1 MRILSSS
8 QLTKSFSRAGKKAA
22 QVTTTI
28 DRGTSQRG
36 QVRFETLW
44 PGLLDF
50 LPLVRLLVFIQPI
63 ENRMAYNNLAEFVQV
78 LERAGELKRIGYPVK
93 ADLEISEIADRVMK
107 ANGPAL
113 LFENIPGKQ
122 IPLLINAFGSTKRM
136 ALALGVED
144 IEDIAG
150 DIDKLI
156 RTKPPKTFRDKLQLL
171 RELVKLAGIPPKIV
185 NQGACQ
191 EVIQREPDLGI
202 LPVLT
207 CWPGDAGPFI
217 TLPMVFSKDPQSG
230 TRNVGLYRMQVFD
243 QRTTGMHWHLHKVG
257 ARHFQHQKEKYGR
270 LELAVCLGGDPAMI
284 YAATAPLPDQID
296 EILFTGFLRKKGV
309 ELVKGIT
316 VDVEVAANSDVV
328 IEGYVDPAEPLRRE
342 GPFGDHTGF
351 YSLADDYPVFHV
363 TCITHRK
370 NPIYPTTIVGR
381 PPMEDAYLGKT
392 TERLFLPLLRL
403 TLPEIVDMNLPV
415 HGVFHN
421 LALISI
427 KKEYPAHAR
436 KVMHA
441 LWGLG
446 QMMFT
451 KTLIVVDH
459 DVNLHDLAEVTW
471 VVGNNI
477 DPRRDIVF
485 VEGPVDV
492 LDHAAPTLGYG
503 SKFGI
508 DATRKWRSEGFER
521 EWPGAIVMDEKTKKY
536 IDSIWQKLGL

>member
-1 MRILSSS
+1 
-8 QLTKSFSRAGKKAA
+8 
-22 QVTTTI
+22 
-28 DRGTSQRG
+28 
-36 QVRFETLW
+36 
-44 PGLLDF
+44 
-50 LPLVRLLVFIQPI
+50 
-63 ENRMAYNNLAEFVQV
+63 MAYNSLTEFVQV
-78 LERAGELKRIGYPVK
+78 LAQQGELKRITYPVK
-93 ADLEISEIADRVMK
+93 AELEIAEIADRVMK
-107 ANGPAL
+107 SNGPAL
-113 LFENIPGKQ
+113 LFENVIDKK
-122 IPLLINAFGSTKRM
+122 ISLLINAFGSMKRM
-136 ALALGVED
+136 ALALGVNDVEEIARE
-144 IEDIAG
+144 IE
-150 DIDKLI
+150 KLI
-156 RTKPPKTFRDKLQLL
+156 RIKPPKSIRDKLSLL
-171 RELVKLAGIPPKIV
+171 GELIRLAGIPPKIV
-185 NQGACQ
+185 KDAACR
-191 EVIQREPDLGI
+191 ETILREPDLGM

-217 TLPMVFSKDPQSG
+217 TLPMVFTKDPRTG

-243 QRTTGMHWHLHKVG
+243 GRTTGMHWHLHKVG
-257 ARHFQHQKEKYGR
+257 ARHFLHQKERAGR
-270 LELAVCLGGDPAMI
+270 LELAACLGGDPVMI

-316 VDVEVAANSDVV
+316 VDVEVPANSDIV

-392 TERLFLPLLRL
+392 TERLFLPLVRV
-403 TLPEIVDMNLPV
+403 TLPEIVDMHLPV

-421 LALISI
+421 LAIISI
-427 KKEYPAHAR
+427 KKEYPGHAR

-451 KTLIVVDH
+451 KILLIVDH
-459 DVNLHDLAEVTW
+459 DVNVQDLSEVTW
-471 VVGNNI
+471 VVGNHI
-477 DPRRDIVF
+477 DPKRDAIF

-492 LDHAAPTLGYG
+492 LDHAAPVMGFG
-503 SKFGI
+503 SKMGI

-521 EWPGAIVMDEKTKKY
+521 EWPDAIVMDDKIKQY
-536 IDSIWQKLGL
+536 IDSIWEKLGI

>member
-1 MRILSSS
+1 MPYNS
-8 QLTKSFSRAGKKAA
+8 
-22 QVTTTI
+22 
-28 DRGTSQRG
+28 
-36 QVRFETLW
+36 
-44 PGLLDF
+44 
-50 LPLVRLLVFIQPI
+50 
-63 ENRMAYNNLAEFVQV
+63 MADFVQV
-78 LERAGELKRIGYPVK
+78 LERNGELKRIQYPVK
-93 ADLEISEIADRVMK
+93 AELEIAEIADRVMK
-107 ANGPAL
+107 AGGPAL
-113 LFENIPGKQ
+113 LFDNVVGKQ
-122 IPLLINAFGSTKRM
+122 MPVLINAFGSMKRM
-136 ALALGVED
+136 ALALGVND
-144 IEDIAG
+144 IEAIAAE
-150 DIDKLI
+150 ITKLI
-156 RTKPPKTFRDKLQLL
+156 QTKPPKSFKDKLQLL
-171 RELVKLAGIPPKIV
+171 SELVKLAGIPPKLV
-185 NQGACQ
+185 KQAACQ
-191 EVIQREPDLGI
+191 DVIEREPNLNI

-217 TLPMVFSKDPQSG
+217 TLPMVFSKDPDKG

-257 ARHFQHQKEKYGR
+257 ARHFQRQKEKSGR

-284 YAATAPLPDQID
+284 YAATAPLPPQID

-316 VDVEVAANSDVV
+316 VDIEVPANSDIV

-363 TCITHRK
+363 TCITRRNK
-370 NPIYPTTIVGR
+370 PIYPTTIVGR
-381 PPMEDAYLGKT
+381 PPMEDAYLGKA
-392 TERLFLPLLRL
+392 TERLFLPLLRV

-459 DVNLHDLAEVTW
+459 DVNVHDLSEVTW

-477 DPRRDIVF
+477 DPKRDTVF

-492 LDHAAPTLGYG
+492 LDHAAPVLGYG

-508 DATRKWRSEGFER
+508 DATRKWRSEGYER
-521 EWPGAIVMDEKTKKY
+521 EWPGAIVMDERTKKY
-536 IDSIWQKLGL
+536 IDSIWEKLGIS

>member
-1 MRILSSS
+1 MPYNSLS
-8 QLTKSFSRAGKKAA
+8 
-22 QVTTTI
+22 
-28 DRGTSQRG
+28 D
-36 QVRFETLW
+36 
-44 PGLLDF
+44 
-50 LPLVRLLVFIQPI
+50 
-63 ENRMAYNNLAEFVQV
+63 YVQV
-78 LERAGELKRIGYPVK
+78 LQREGELRRIAHPVK
-93 ADLEISEIADRVMK
+93 AQLEITEIADRVMK
-107 ANGPAL
+107 SGGPAL
-113 LFENIPGKQ
+113 LFENVVGKQ

-136 ALALGVED
+136 ALALGVSD
-144 IEDIAG
+144 IEEIARDIA
-150 DIDKLI
+150 KLI
-156 RTKPPKTFRDKLQLL
+156 QTKPPKSFKDKFRLFG
-171 RELVKLAGIPPKIV
+171 ELIKLAGIPPKMV
-185 NQGACQ
+185 KDAACQ
-191 EVIQREPDLGI
+191 EIVHRDPDLGI

-217 TLPMVFSKDPQSG
+217 TLPMVFSKDPVKG
-230 TRNVGLYRMQVFD
+230 TRNVGLYRMQIFD
-243 QRTTGMHWHLHKVG
+243 RRTTGMHWHLHKVG
-257 ARHFQHQKEKYGR
+257 ARHFHQQKEKSGR

-309 ELVKGIT
+309 ELTKCLT
-316 VDVEVAANSDVV
+316 VDVEVPANSDIV
-328 IEGYVDPAEPLRRE
+328 IEGYVDPSEPLRRE

-370 NPIYPTTIVGR
+370 DPIYPTTIVGR
-381 PPMEDAYLGKT
+381 PPMEDAYLGKA
-392 TERLFLPLLRL
+392 TERIFLPLLRV

-421 LALISI
+421 LAII
-427 KKEYPAHAR
+427 AIRKEYPAHAR

-459 DVNLHDLAEVTW
+459 DVNVHDLSEVTW
-471 VVGNNI
+471 IAGNHI
-477 DPRRDIVF
+477 DPKRDTVF

-492 LDHAAPTLGYG
+492 LDHAAPVLGYG
-503 SKFGI
+503 SKIGI

-521 EWPGAIVMDEKTKKY
+521 EWPDPIVMDEQTKRY
-536 IDSIWQKLGL
+536 IDSIWEQLGL

>member
-1 MRILSSS
+1 
-8 QLTKSFSRAGKKAA
+8 
-22 QVTTTI
+22 
-28 DRGTSQRG
+28 
-36 QVRFETLW
+36 
-44 PGLLDF
+44 
-50 LPLVRLLVFIQPI
+50 
-63 ENRMAYNNLAEFVQV
+63 MAYDNLAEFVQV
-78 LERAGELKRIGYPVK
+78 LEREGELKRISHPVN
-93 ADLEISEIADRVMK
+93 AELEITEIADRVMK
-107 ANGPAL
+107 SAGPAL
-113 LFENIPGKQ
+113 LFENVIGKS
-122 IPLLINAFGSTKRM
+122 IPLLINAFGSTRRM
-136 ALALGVED
+136 ALALGVND
-144 IEDIAG
+144 IEEIAAE
-150 DIDKLI
+150 ITKLI
-156 RTKPPKTFRDKLQLL
+156 QTRPPKSFKDKLQLL
-171 RELVKLAGIPPKIV
+171 GALVKLAGIPPKFV
-185 NQGACQ
+185 KDAACQ
-191 EVIQREPDLGI
+191 EFVIRDPDLNL

-217 TLPMVFSKDPQSG
+217 TLPMVFSKDPGRG

-243 QRTTGMHWHLHKVG
+243 RRTTGMHWHLHKVG
-257 ARHFQHQKEKYGR
+257 ARHFQQQKENKNK

-284 YAATAPLPDQID
+284 YAATAPLPPQID

-316 VDVEVAANSDVV
+316 VEVEVPANSDIV
-328 IEGYVDPAEPLRRE
+328 IEGYVDPSEPLRRE

-381 PPMEDAYLGKT
+381 PPMEDAYLGKA
-392 TERLFLPLLRL
+392 TERLFLPLLRV

-421 LALISI
+421 LAIISI

-436 KVMHA
+436 KVMQA

-459 DVNLHDLAEVTW
+459 DVNVQDLAEVTW
-471 VVGNNI
+471 VVGNHI
-477 DPRRDIVF
+477 EPKRDVIF
-485 VEGPVDV
+485 SDGPVDV
-492 LDHAAPTLGYG
+492 LDHAAPMMGYG
-503 SKFGI
+503 SKLGI

-521 EWPGAIVMDEKTKKY
+521 DWPGAIVMDDKTKQR
-536 IDSIWQKLGL
+536 IDAIWDKLGI

>member
-1 MRILSSS
+1 MPYNS
-8 QLTKSFSRAGKKAA
+8 
-22 QVTTTI
+22 
-28 DRGTSQRG
+28 
-36 QVRFETLW
+36 
-44 PGLLDF
+44 LLD
-50 LPLVRLLVFIQPI
+50 
-63 ENRMAYNNLAEFVQV
+63 FVQV
-78 LERAGELKRIGYPVK
+78 LERERELKRISHPVS
-93 ADLEISEIADRVMK
+93 AELEITEIADRVMK
-107 ANGPAL
+107 SGGPAL
-113 LFENIPGKQ
+113 LFENVTGKK
-122 IPLLINAFGSTKRM
+122 IPLLINAFGSAKRM
-136 ALALGVED
+136 ALALGVTD
-144 IEDIAG
+144 IEEIAQDIA
-150 DIDKLI
+150 KLI
-156 RTKPPKTFRDKLQLL
+156 QTKPPRAFKDKLHLL
-171 RELVKLAGIPPKIV
+171 SELIKLAGIPPKIV
-185 NQGACQ
+185 KKGSCQ
-191 EVIQREPDLGI
+191 EVIDREPDLSI

-217 TLPMVFSKDPQSG
+217 TLPMVFSKDPAKG

-243 QRTTGMHWHLHKVG
+243 SRTTGMHWHLHKVG
-257 ARHFQHQKEKYGR
+257 ARHYQRQKEQTGR
-270 LELAVCLGGDPAMI
+270 LELAACLGGDPAMI

-309 ELVKGIT
+309 ELIKGVT
-316 VDVEVAANSDVV
+316 VDVEVPANSDIV

-363 TCITHRK
+363 TCITHRN

-381 PPMEDAYLGKT
+381 PPMEDAYLGKA
-392 TERLFLPLLRL
+392 TERLFLPLLRV

-421 LALISI
+421 LAIVSI

-459 DVNLHDLAEVTW
+459 DVNVYDLSELTW
-471 VVGNNI
+471 IVGNHI
-477 DPRRDIVF
+477 DPKRDLVF

-492 LDHAAPTLGYG
+492 LDHAAPILGYG
-503 SKFGI
+503 SKVGI

-521 EWPGAIVMDEKTKKY
+521 EWPDAIVMDEKIKKY
-536 IDSIWQKLGL
+536 IDSIWHKLGV

>member
-1 MRILSSS
+1 MPYNSLS
-8 QLTKSFSRAGKKAA
+8 
-22 QVTTTI
+22 
-28 DRGTSQRG
+28 D
-36 QVRFETLW
+36 
-44 PGLLDF
+44 
-50 LPLVRLLVFIQPI
+50 
-63 ENRMAYNNLAEFVQV
+63 YVQV
-78 LERAGELKRIGYPVK
+78 LQRAGELKRLTHPVK
-93 ADLEISEIADRVMK
+93 AELEITEIADRVMK
-107 ANGPAL
+107 SRGPAL
-113 LFENIPGKQ
+113 LFENVVGKQ

-136 ALALGVED
+136 ALALGVSD
-144 IEDIAG
+144 IEEIAHDIA
-150 DIDKLI
+150 KLI
-156 RTKPPKTFRDKLQLL
+156 QTKPPKSFQDKLRLIGELL
-171 RELVKLAGIPPKIV
+171 KLAGIPPKMV
-185 NQGACQ
+185 KDAACQ
-191 EVIQREPDLGI
+191 EIVHRDPDLGI

-217 TLPMVFSKDPQSG
+217 TLPMVFSKDPVKG
-230 TRNVGLYRMQVFD
+230 TRNVGLYRMQIFD
-243 QRTTGMHWHLHKVG
+243 RRTTGMHWHLHKAG
-257 ARHFQHQKEKYGR
+257 ARHFHQQKEKAGR
-270 LELAVCLGGDPAMI
+270 LDLAVCLGGDPAMI

-309 ELVKGIT
+309 ELIKCLT
-316 VDVEVAANSDVV
+316 VDVEVPANSDIV

-370 NPIYPTTIVGR
+370 DPIYPTTIVGR
-381 PPMEDAYLGKT
+381 PPMEDAYLGKA
-392 TERLFLPLLRL
+392 TERIFLPLLRV

-421 LALISI
+421 LAII
-427 KKEYPAHAR
+427 AIRKEYPAHAR

-459 DVNLHDLAEVTW
+459 DVNVHDLSEVTW
-471 VVGNNI
+471 IAGNHI
-477 DPRRDIVF
+477 DPKRDTVF

-492 LDHAAPTLGYG
+492 LDHAAPVLGYG
-503 SKFGI
+503 SKIGI

-521 EWPGAIVMDEKTKKY
+521 QWPDPIVMDEQTKRY
-536 IDSIWQKLGL
+536 IDSIWEQLGL